1 MEEKTYSVWIRNKA
15 TGNVVKVLLENVTH
29 EDAYTIVN
37 EYNKGYYRGE
47 ELRKE
52 YPIENNVIETWK
64 I

>member
-1 MEEKTYSVWIRNKA
+1 MGKTYHVWLRNKS

-37 EYNKGYYRGE
+37 EYNKGYCRGE